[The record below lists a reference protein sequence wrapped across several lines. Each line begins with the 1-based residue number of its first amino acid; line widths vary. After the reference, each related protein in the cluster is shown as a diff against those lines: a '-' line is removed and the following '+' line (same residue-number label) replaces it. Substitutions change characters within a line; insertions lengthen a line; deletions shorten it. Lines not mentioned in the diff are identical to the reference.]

1 MYKQKVNYVI
11 IGFFVS
17 AMLIASAASIVLLT
31 GRTGPTER
39 YFVILDNVS
48 DVKYGTQVRYEGYP
62 IGQVEGITP
71 IVDGPGMKFRLDVS
85 IRRGWRIP
93 ADSVARVGNS
103 NFLAAK
109 TLDLSSGQ
117 SPATIKVGQQIA
129 SVPAIDL
136 IAVITET
143 ANEFASLSRERIT
156 PLLATLHSLAE
167 TIEGDAPRIS
177 RELIAFAEGLNRTL
191 VPVQEILSDGNVLAV
206 NNIVANIE
214 EATVTVKSLGQDLT
228 GTMVKVDNLASNLD
242 QLIENNKDNV
252 DQSLKDVRYTLSAI
266 ASTVDSLVHNL
277 DGTARNMN
285 EFSRLIRQNPGL
297 LLDGTPR
304 QAVSPA
310 RANTSQNGASIQP
323 GSPG

>member
-1 MYKQKVNYVI
+1 MYKQRVNYVI
-11 IGFFVS
+11 VGVFVT
-17 AMLIASAASIVLLT
+17 AMVIAIAASIALLT

-39 YFVILDNVS
+39 YFVVLDNVS

-71 IVDGPGMKFRLDVS
+71 IIDGPGMKFRLDVS
-85 IRRGWRIP
+85 VRQGWRIP
-93 ADSVARVGNS
+93 SDSVARIGNS

-109 TLDLSSGQ
+109 TLDIESGR
-117 SPATIKVGQQIA
+117 SPVAIEVGQQIA
-129 SVPAIDL
+129 AEA
-136 IAVITET
+136 AVDVFATLTET
-143 ANEFASLSRERIT
+143 ATEFAALGRERIA
-156 PLLATLHSLAE
+156 PLLATLQSLAE

-177 RELIAFAEGLNRTL
+177 RELIAFAEGLNQTL
-191 VPVQEILSDGNVLAV
+191 MPVQEILSDQNLLAV
-206 NNIVANIE
+206 SNILTNVD
-214 EATVTVKSLGQDLT
+214 EAAATMNGIGRDLSK
-228 GTMVKVDNLASNLD
+228 TMVKVDNLAANLD
-242 QLIENNKDNV
+242 RLIENNKDDV

-266 ASTVDSLVHNL
+266 ASSVDGIVHNL

-310 RANTSQNGASIQP
+310 RAGTTRQGDQ
-323 GSPG
+323 G